1 MMAVTQKLAK
11 ETFNIEQNGKS
22 ICYKIVPQFSSS
34 LRKDLVL
41 WKKDEKL
48 TADIDTGTNPSEK
61 AQSWETGTSLS
72 LFDHEFYSLIQ

>member
-41 WKKDEKL
+41 WKKDEK
-48 TADIDTGTNPSEK
+48 TSGSELMV
-61 AQSWETGTSLS
+61 GFLS
-72 LFDHEFYSLIQ
+72 LFDGIL

>member
-41 WKKDEKL
+41 WKKDEK
-48 TADIDTGTNPSEK
+48 TSGSELMV
-61 AQSWETGTSLS
+61 GLLS
-72 LFDHEFYSLIQ
+72 LFDGIR